1 MKKIL
6 RSAYSLNLKNI
17 VLFLNRSLIF
27 FSNGRICNVVS
38 TLLNVVKID
47 VENDNVVSTLSNVVQ
62 FNVEIHNVVS
72 TLLNLV
78 NYNFDVNNVVSTLI
92 WRCAMSRLHINLK
105 TTLSQR
111 WSVCWVHFSIK
122 KGRAPVSMHCLI
134 SFLEIWKLNNHKFS
148 AWDCWCCYGHEIY
161 FNLCFELF

>member
-1 MKKIL
+1 M
-6 RSAYSLNLKNI
+6 NKNVEFNI
-17 VLFLNRSLIF
+17 FFKVQKYYFVFESRLIF
-27 FSNGRICNVVS
+27 FSNGHIRNVVS
-38 TLLNVVKID
+38 TLPNAVKID

-92 WRCAMSRLHINLK
+92 WRCAMSRRHINLK

>member
-47 VENDNVVSTLSNVVQ
+47 VENDNVVSTL
-62 FNVEIHNVVS
+62 
-72 TLLNLV
+72 LNLV

-92 WRCAMSRLHINLK
+92 WRCAMSRRHINLK